1 MLMISIETIFRSALL
16 FSIAGFFVL
25 IPLIPV
31 DPQLEAEMNAGYH
44 DTFGVIS
51 LVLMF
56 LSIFNTYQLYTFKPS
71 GRKVLVFL
79 MIAGFIVSVFVP
91 QHYVPYS
98 SLYLALQYFF
108 GIFGGFILAMTFF
121 AEGIK
126 EKFD

>member
-1 MLMISIETIFRSALL
+1 MISIETIFRGALL
-16 FSIAGFFVL
+16 FSIAGSFVL
-25 IPLIPV
+25 IALIPV

-44 DTFGVIS
+44 DTLFVFS
-51 LVLMF
+51 LVFIF
-56 LSIFNTYQLYTFKPS
+56 LSFFNTYQLYTFKPS

-79 MIAGFIVSVFVP
+79 LITGFIVSVFAP

-98 SLYLALQYFF
+98 SLYLAVQNFF
-108 GIFGGFILAMTFF
+108 GIFAGFILAMTFF

>member
-1 MLMISIETIFRSALL
+1 MIKIETIFRGALL

-31 DPQLEAEMNAGYH
+31 DPQLEAEMNAGYY
-44 DTFGVIS
+44 DTISVIS
-51 LVLMF
+51 LVYIF
-56 LSIFNTYQLYTFKPS
+56 LAFFNTYQLYTFKPS

-79 MIAGFIVSVFVP
+79 MITGFIVSVFAP

-98 SLYLALQYFF
+98 SLYLALYYSF
-108 GIFGGFILAMTFF
+108 GILGGFLLAMTFF